1 MIYDCIIIG
10 AGAAGL
16 FCAAGFDNRPDGF
29 NGLILEKTRQ
39 AGTKLLMSG
48 SGQCNVT
55 HSGSIKDFIPRY
67 GRNGRV
73 VRSCL
78 YQYNNR
84 HLQAFLHEN
93 GVETVTREDGKVFPR
108 SMDAR
113 QIRGMLLSRARQN
126 GFVLRTESPVTAI
139 SPAPDDLW
147 QVTTADQRVS
157 ATPCLIVASGGCS
170 YPSTGSDGSFFDV
183 LRRDLNLEITEL
195 RPALTPVNVCGYP
208 YKALSGIAL
217 PGARLSVWREDRKI
231 AEASG
236 SLLFT
241 HENFS
246 GPLILNMS
254 KNITKNDKIMLNY
267 IYPCEKSIALEKIIH
282 GTKSSRMQL
291 QNLLPQIF
299 NLPKALIQ
307 AILARTGEKP
317 KAIAA
322 RLTEDSFTVQS
333 LAGFSKPMATT
344 GGVALS
350 AIDPKTMQCRRYPGL
365 FIIGEALDI
374 DGETGGYNLQFAYAS
389 AKAAGLAAA
398 EILKNK

>member
-16 FCAAGFDNRPDGF
+16 FCAAGFETRSRDF
-29 NGLILEKTRQ
+29 SGLILEKTRRP
-39 AGTKLLMSG
+39 GTKLLISG

-67 GRNGRV
+67 GRNGHI

-78 YQYNNR
+78 YQYNNLR
-84 HLQAFLHEN
+84 LQAFLREN

-113 QIRGMLLSRARQN
+113 QIRDMLLARARRN
-126 GFVLRTESPVTAI
+126 GFRLHTESPVTAI
-139 SPAPDDLW
+139 RRRPDGLW
-147 QVTTADQRVS
+147 QVTTDEQRVS
-157 ATPCLIVASGGCS
+157 VTRCLIVASGGCS
-170 YPSTGSDGSFFDV
+170 YPATGSDGSFFDV
-183 LRRDLNLEITEL
+183 LRRDLNLDITAL
-195 RPALTPVNVCGYP
+195 RPALTPVSVCGYP
-208 YKALSGIAL
+208 YHALSGISL
-217 PGARLSVWREDRKI
+217 QNVQLTLWRQDRKI
-231 AEASG
+231 AEAAG
-236 SLLFT
+236 GLLFT

-246 GPLILNMS
+246 GPLILNTS

-267 IYPCEKSIALEKIIH
+267 IYPCDKSAALEKIIH
-282 GTKSSRMQL
+282 GTKTSRMQL
-291 QNLLPQIF
+291 QNLLPQVF

-307 AILARTGEKP
+307 AFVAQTGEKP

-322 RLTEDSFTVQS
+322 RLTGDSFTVKG
-333 LAGFSKPMATT
+333 LGGFSKAMATS
-344 GGVALS
+344 GGVAL
-350 AIDPKTMQCRRYPGL
+350 AEIDPKTMECRRYPGL

-389 AKAAGLAAA
+389 AKAAGQAAA
-398 EILKNK
+398 AVLKK